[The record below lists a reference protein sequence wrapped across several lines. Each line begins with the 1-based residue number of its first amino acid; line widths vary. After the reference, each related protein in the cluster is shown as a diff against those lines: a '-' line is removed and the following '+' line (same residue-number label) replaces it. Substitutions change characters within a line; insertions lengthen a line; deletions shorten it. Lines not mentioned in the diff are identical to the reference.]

1 MTVPDILICVSSL
14 IAEATA
20 LDVSVG
26 TYIKERDNG
35 GISVTLTDFFIYGV
49 AEGFSW
55 DTMNSEANEG
65 KRLFCPPEHM
75 TVSQND
81 YLYIFNHYIDENKS

>member
-1 MTVPDILICVSSL
+1 MTVPDILICVSSI

-55 DTMNSEANEG
+55 DTMNSETNEG
-65 KRLFCPPEHM
+65 KKLFCPPEHM